1 MINFS
6 EAHKRRRGFFE
17 ASIILYCFAEYDQ
30 LKIGLKEK
38 KTRFKEANK
47 RHNSSEFCCFSA
59 LCEERMVQGRRSSR
73 FKSFVFVFV
82 FFFFFFFLFEAI
94 LFVIL
99 FVLEANIS
107 IEIKNGRDITFG
119 ECPENEI
126 FFE

>member
-1 MINFS
+1 LINFS

-82 FFFFFFFLFEAI
+82 FFFFFFFFLF
-94 LFVIL
+94 F
-99 FVLEANIS
+99 F
-107 IEIKNGRDITFG
+107 
-119 ECPENEI
+119 I
-126 FFE
+126 FFCFRIDYICVYIFIGIKYFDRDQKWSGYYIR